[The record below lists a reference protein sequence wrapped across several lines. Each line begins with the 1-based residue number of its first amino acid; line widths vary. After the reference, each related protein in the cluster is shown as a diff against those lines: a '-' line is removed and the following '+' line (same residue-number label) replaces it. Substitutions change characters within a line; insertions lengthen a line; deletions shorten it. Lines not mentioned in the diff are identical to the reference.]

1 MPTIKNNF
9 VLGKMNLDVDDR
21 LLQKG
26 EYRTAS
32 NIRIANSN
40 GSDVGAI
47 EKSLSN
53 DKLTNLALGENIFT
67 IGGISDEF
75 KEKLYW
81 LVKSDSG
88 SYIIEYDTLLNTT
101 SFVLKDTRLESV
113 LAFDENFLVTGIVLV
128 VDTDNQSRF
137 LLFTDYNTEP
147 KCVNIDRA
155 KTYAENGF
163 DLDDILLIKKPP
175 IHAPKITLTKTES
188 QEENNIEE
196 KLLRFGTRFKYLDE
210 EYSAISPLSELAF
223 KAKRFNYDYST
234 STNESMVNDFNK
246 IEIAFNTGSKLVKE
260 IELIFIESGKS
271 VPYIVE
277 KYNKANKGWGN
288 NATVTAT
295 FTNNKIYKNLPESQ
309 LLRLFDGVPL
319 KAKSLELINNLLV
332 FGNYTENWNLIDNL
346 GNKVNVNCKLDLVS
360 TEVTLGAAYKSNKTN
375 RDYEVGLVYGD
386 DYGRHTTILTSENN
400 TLHIPNSKST
410 TKNEIKLT
418 IKHKPPVFAKWFR
431 ACIKQNKYEYDI
443 IVPTLFYEDGV
454 YRWIR
459 LEGNDQDKIKEG
471 SVILVKSDSQGSLN
485 TPIYTKVL
493 EIKNQDKNFL
503 QPDDI
508 TDTIK
513 EQNGLYFKIKPAG
526 FRLYVDDYE
535 NFEIDTYHN
544 SRRKY
549 HDVLTN
555 NSTGIVGLLHSY
567 STGLDDLTANSG
579 SVSTLPQMTDKRF
592 TIEIDGT
599 NTFRWSIDEGA
610 NWVSELITISAGSPY
625 TLSDGVQITFGSST
639 GYTIRDSWNIYAR
652 GKLRSNN
659 DRAYGFFRTSG
670 NKYNT
675 LTDEEYITPEE
686 KKEAEVIEAGAS
698 ILLEYDEWNKSLS
711 NESVCKFYLPLYSN
725 AKYDNIQE
733 WYYKEN
739 IGAQILL
746 KKPDFDLSNI
756 YFMRGVIKKDRDG
769 NANYLD
775 YNADGFM
782 TMVIQSKT
790 SQGSLSWVY
799 VSAKTTLFQSN
810 GESRV
815 LFETVQKEVN
825 SDIFFEI
832 GRTYPIVNGFHTSTE
847 SGDSNQTVSTDAV
860 LMLPTYNCIGWGN
873 GFESIKIKDLLNA
886 NSISIQTKP
895 NAAIENYRENNK
907 IASLTYSQPYSQS
920 LNYNGLN
927 EFNLSQNNSKDLD
940 DRFGSIQAVKEY
952 NGNLD
957 VFQEDKVS
965 SVLYGQTVLYNQD
978 GTSNIAKSDL
988 ILDGVQPYAGEFGI
1002 STSPESLVAFGNY
1015 RYWADEKRG
1024 VWLRKGQSGI
1034 EIISQNG
1041 LKDWF
1046 RDYFRNNPKSK
1057 NLSCC
1062 DPFYGQLTLGLNGNT
1077 LTFDEKVLGF
1087 TSFHSFIPDWM
1098 LRLNND
1104 FYSIK
1109 NGQLYKHNVEGSF
1122 NNFYDTQFKSEV
1134 KTIFNDESSLDKIY
1148 KTLVLESSGS
1158 WKATLKTN
1166 YTESHIKSNEFNQR
1180 ESRWFAYMRK
1190 NEAETDLHSATQG
1203 IGEIQDIS
1211 GLEIEFG
1218 AIPDNVSVGDV
1229 LYQIRLGN
1237 KEIIGEITNIQNNT
1251 ITVDALT
1258 NTPEFDAFCFSK
1270 KDPRI
1275 EGGDMRGYY
1284 LEVTLDDE
1292 SLGQNELFGVS
1303 SEVVKSY
1310 L

>member
-9 VLGKMNLDVDDR
+9 VFGKMNLDIDER

-53 DKLTNLALGENIFT
+53 EKLTNLNLGENIFT

-128 VDTDNQSRF
+128 VDTDNNNTF
-137 LLFTDYNTEP
+137 LLFTDYKTEP

-163 DLDDILLIKKPP
+163 DLEDILLIKRPP
-175 IHAPKITLTKTES
+175 LHAPKIKLTKTES
-188 QEENNIEE
+188 EEENNIEE
-196 KLLRFGTRFKYLDE
+196 KLLRFGYRFKYLDE

-223 KAKRFNYDYST
+223 KAKSFNYDYST
-234 STNESMVNDFNK
+234 STNESMVNDFNEV
-246 IEIAFNTGSKLVKE
+246 EIAFNTGSKLVKE

-288 NATVTAT
+288 NATVTTT
-295 FTNNKIYKNLPESQ
+295 FSNNKIYKNLPESQ

-319 KAKSLELINNLLV
+319 KAKSLELINNILV
-332 FGNYTENWNLIDNL
+332 FGNYTENWNLVDNL
-346 GNKVNVNCKLDLVS
+346 NNKVNINCKLDLVS
-360 TEVTLGAAYKSNKTN
+360 TDVTLGTAYKSNKTN

-400 TLHIPNSKST
+400 TLHIPISKST
-410 TKNEIKLT
+410 KKNEIKLT
-418 IKHKPPVFAKWFR
+418 IKHKPPSFAKWFR
-431 ACIKQNKYEYDI
+431 ACIKQNKYDYDI
-443 IVPTLFYEDGV
+443 LASTLFYTEGV
-454 YRWIR
+454 YKWVK
-459 LEGNDQDKIKEG
+459 LESYDIDKI
-471 SVILVKSDSQGSLN
+471 SVGDYLVVKSDTNEIQQKVVK
-485 TPIYTKVL
+485 TKVL
-493 EIKNQDKNFL
+493 EIKTQDLNFL
-503 QPDDI
+503 ETADTTDI
-508 TDTIK
+508 KQIPGT
-513 EQNGLYFKIKPAG
+513 YFKIKEVG
-526 FRLYVDDYE
+526 FRLNDEDMDPYE
-535 NFEIDTYHN
+535 SILYDTSGNTYGVTHKHVVQAPIYYGEGGLN
-544 SRRKY
+544 
-549 HDVLTN
+549 DV
-555 NSTGIVGLLHSY
+555 
-567 STGLDDLTANSG
+567 TANG
-579 SVSTLPQMTDKRF
+579 PSTNTTEDIRYS
-592 TIEIDGT
+592 IEIDDAVSNP
-599 NTFRWSIDEGA
+599 NTFKWSKNGGA
-610 NWVSELITISAGSPY
+610 FVATGVVITSGVAQN
-625 TLSDGVQITFGSST
+625 LDNGVQITFANNFGHTLGDRWIVSSKASPLFA
-639 GYTIRDSWNIYAR
+639 DSGHAYAYYPSLSTDIIKSGARINIIYDEYNDISKYELFSFISSKNYENLEEWYFEENIAQVFD
-652 GKLRSNN
+652 LRNISS
-659 DRAYGFFRTSG
+659 DRIFFRRGQMVNSPSLG
-670 NKYNT
+670 NRVDIS
-675 LTDEEYITPEE
+675 TDGTGRTIMM
-686 KKEAEVIEAGAS
+686 IRSAG
-698 ILLEYDEWNKSLS
+698 IDN
-711 NESVCKFYLPLYSN
+711 N
-725 AKYDNIQE
+725 AFDNDPKIKATIQ
-733 WYYKEN
+733 
-739 IGAQILL
+739 I
-746 KKPDFDLSNI
+746 
-756 YFMRGVIKKDRDG
+756 R
-769 NANYLD
+769 
-775 YNADGFM
+775 
-782 TMVIQSKT
+782 QSDQKII
-790 SQGSLSWVY
+790 
-799 VSAKTTLFQSN
+799 
-810 GESRV
+810 
-815 LFETVQKEVN
+815 FETDSKEVN
-825 SDIFFEI
+825 SDIFYEI
-832 GRTYPIVNGFHTSTE
+832 GRTYPIVNGYHTSTE
-847 SGDSNQTVSTDAV
+847 TGDSNQTVSTDAV

-940 DRFGSIQAVKEY
+940 DRYGSIQIIKEY
-952 NGNLD
+952 NGDLD

-965 SVLYGQTVLYNQD
+965 RALFGKTVLYNQD
-978 GTSNIAKSDL
+978 GTSNISKSDL
-988 ILDGVQPYAGEFGI
+988 VLDTVESYAGEFGI
-1002 STSPESLVAFGNY
+1002 SKNPESLVSFGNY

-1034 EIISQNG
+1034 EIISSNG
-1041 LKDWF
+1041 LRDWF

-1057 NLSCC
+1057 NLGCY
-1062 DPFYGQLTLGLNGNT
+1062 DPFYNQLTIALNGST

-1087 TSFHSFIPDWM
+1087 TSFHSFLPDWM

-1109 NGQLYKHNVEGSF
+1109 NGELYKHNVEGSF
-1122 NNFYDTQFKSEV
+1122 NNFYETQFKSIV
-1134 KTIFNDESSLDKIY
+1134 KTIFNDESSIDKIY

-1166 YTESHIKSNEFNQR
+1166 YTESHIKASEFNQR

-1190 NEAETDLHSATQG
+1190 NESETDLHSATQG

-1251 ITVDALT
+1251 ITVNTLT
-1258 NTPEFDAFCFSK
+1258 NAPEFDAFCFSK
-1270 KDPRI
+1270 KDARI

-1284 LEVTLDDE
+1284 LEVTLEDE
-1292 SLGQNELFGVS
+1292 SLVQNELFSVS